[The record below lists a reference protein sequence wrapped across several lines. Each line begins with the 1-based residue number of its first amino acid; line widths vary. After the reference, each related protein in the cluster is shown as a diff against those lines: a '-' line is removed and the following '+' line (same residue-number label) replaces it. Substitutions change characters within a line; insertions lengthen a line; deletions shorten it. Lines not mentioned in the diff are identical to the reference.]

1 MANSAPAIGILEVLF
16 HLDGC
21 ASLKERRGR
30 LGGLRDRFGRNPRIA
45 LCEHPGDDP
54 TSSAW
59 TIVAVAGD
67 RRGVDELLA
76 GVERDLETR
85 VDAVV
90 VDLSRERL

>member
-1 MANSAPAIGILEVLF
+1 MSRTSIGILEVVF

-21 ASLKERRGR
+21 TSLKERRGR

-54 TSSAW
+54 THSAW

-67 RRGVDELLA
+67 VAAADELLA
-76 GVERDLETR
+76 GVERDLESR